1 MKTTKLT
8 IGKETINSFLKA
20 IKELNDSDVI
30 TLKIIDKYETTFD
43 NIRVEIEYTTESNL
57 FYLGFLTQLY
67 NNVTFCEQ

>member
-8 IGKETINSFLKA
+8 IGKQEFNSLLKA
-20 IKELNDSDVI
+20 INELNDSEVI
-30 TLKIIDKYETTFD
+30 NIKIIDKYETNFD
-43 NIRVEIEYTTESNL
+43 NIRIELEYTSECNL